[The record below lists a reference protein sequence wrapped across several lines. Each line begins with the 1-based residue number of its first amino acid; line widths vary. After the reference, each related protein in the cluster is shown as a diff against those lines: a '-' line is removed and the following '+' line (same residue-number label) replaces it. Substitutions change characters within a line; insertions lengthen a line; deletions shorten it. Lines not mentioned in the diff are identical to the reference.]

1 MSIND
6 VRSGFAASSSTS
18 SSMSSP
24 TNSPAKMAEQFKV
37 NPAKI
42 NQASAQVQGQ
52 NIDTKNNVPHTA
64 ETLDQISL
72 SAINDLDSN
81 GLEQID
87 SLLKKQLMTQ
97 FSISTMSSVELD
109 MLKFN
114 SKAEDMAISYITK
127 NVQQGLATGKNA
139 AALTN
144 ILDQSAQNY
153 RKAYSN
159 TSSILDKLGK
169 LGPEQQSF
177 ISRSEHRVERAIT
190 GFGEYQM
197 RQDNIESDK
206 KAFELTLKTQE
217 GDTITIRFSSA
228 QSIEQDGMS
237 YVADDSSG
245 NTLDSFQLSY
255 EVDGDLSEKEYKAM
269 QTIFANVGELADDY
283 FGSVSAYSHQV
294 PQSSNAALSTDL
306 LAGFDSQ
313 QLASVDL
320 SMALWQ
326 DQEENSDKFDY
337 SYQFNNNSQEQRLSV
352 ERKQLMFNPVNF
364 DITTSTYGGQDAA
377 QLAQYLQVM
386 DSSYKDINGGLASH
400 TDKHLAASIDMYKTA
415 LTSMFDLS
423 DRHSQIQQ
431 QASENFTNG
440 RQLVAD
446 LTNNLISTDK
456 RFQKMSTGKGNIFQ
470 EGMSKLADFNAQF
483 KSGDKN
489 HYGYFD
495 VSQQQKTTMTAEA
508 GFQGMKQQK
517 SYDSQTLSG
526 YGAIGFI
533 ETKKSERY
541 EAKAVINEGA
551 IVALDQKSDA
561 KRSDNIHTKI
571 DYGIYANELIDSK
584 NSASSSMRLIEDI
597 WTQNTE
603 NSNSTKTD
611 YKMTVGREVALHSV
625 NINIEAGQ
633 KQQLIGNLDKLSD
646 NDFLRK
652 KYAPQL
658 ERVNNFMLK
667 V

>member
-1 MSIND
+1 MSIYD
-6 VRSGFAASSSTS
+6 VKSGFAANRSSTS
-18 SSMSSP
+18 S
-24 TNSPAKMAEQFKV
+24 TNSPVKMTEQFKV

-42 NQASAQVQGQ
+42 NQASVQGQ
-52 NIDTKNNVPHTA
+52 SIDAQNNAPLA
-64 ETLDQISL
+64 ADTLEQMSL
-72 SAINDLDSN
+72 SAIHDLDSQ

-127 NVQQGLATGKNA
+127 NVQQGLGKGENA
-139 AALTN
+139 AALTH

-177 ISRSEHRVERAIT
+177 ISRSEYRVERAIT
-190 GFGEYQM
+190 GFNEYQM
-197 RQDNIESDK
+197 RQDNAESDK
-206 KAFELTLKTQE
+206 KTFDLTLKTQE
-217 GDTITIRFSSA
+217 GDTVTIRFSSA
-228 QSIEQDGMS
+228 QSIEQGGMS
-237 YVADDSSG
+237 YTVDDSSD

-255 EVDGDLSEKEYKAM
+255 QVDGDLSEKEYKAM

-283 FGSVSAYSHQV
+283 FSSVANEDTYI
-294 PQSSNAALSTDL
+294 PQGSNAALSKDL

-313 QLASVDL
+313 QLAGVDL

-326 DQEENSDKFDY
+326 GQEENGDDVNY
-337 SYQFNNNSQEQRLSV
+337 SYQFNNSSQEQHFSM
-352 ERKQLMFNPVNF
+352 ERNRHMFKPVNF
-364 DITTSTYGGQDAA
+364 DITTSTYGGKDAA

-386 DSSYKDINGGLASH
+386 DSRYQDVNGGLASH

-415 LTSMFDLS
+415 LSSMFDLS

-431 QASENFTNG
+431 QASEHFANG

-446 LTNNLISTDK
+446 LTNKLISTDK
-456 RFQKMSTGKGNIFQ
+456 RYQKMSTGKDNIFQ
-470 EGMSKLADFNAQF
+470 EGMSKLADFKSKF

-508 GFQGMKQQK
+508 EFEGMKQQK
-517 SYDSQTLSG
+517 SYNSQTLSG
-526 YGAIGFI
+526 HGAIGSI
-533 ETKKSERY
+533 GTKKSEHY
-541 EAKAVINEGA
+541 ETKAIIDKGA
-551 IVALDQKSDA
+551 VVALDQQSDA
-561 KRSDNIHTKI
+561 KRNDKIHTKI
-571 DYGIYANELIDSK
+571 DYGVYVSELIETK

-611 YKMTVGREVALHSV
+611 FKVTVGREVALHSV
-625 NINIEAGQ
+625 KINTEASQ
-633 KQQLIGNLDKLSD
+633 KQRLIGALDKLSD

-652 KYAPQL
+652 KYAPKL
-658 ERVNNFMLK
+658 ENVNKFMLK

>member
-6 VRSGFAASSSTS
+6 VRSGFAAISST
-18 SSMSSP
+18 SSP

-52 NIDTKNNVPHTA
+52 HLDPQHNALLTA
-64 ETLDQISL
+64 ETLEQISL
-72 SAINDLDSN
+72 SAINNLGSN
-81 GLEQID
+81 GLEQVD
-87 SLLKKQLMTQ
+87 SLLKKQLTTQ
-97 FSISTMSSVELD
+97 FSISTMSSVDLD

-127 NVQQGLATGKNA
+127 NVQQGLAKGKNA
-139 AALTN
+139 AALTH

-177 ISRSEHRVERAIT
+177 ISRSEYRVERAIT

-197 RQDNIESDK
+197 RQDNAESDK

-217 GDTITIRFSSA
+217 GDTVTIRFSSA
-228 QSIEQDGMS
+228 QSMEQDGMS
-237 YVADDSSG
+237 YAAEDSSD

-313 QLASVDL
+313 QLAGVDL

-337 SYQFNNNSQEQRLSV
+337 SYQFNNDSQEQRLSV

-364 DITTSTYGGQDAA
+364 DITTATYGGKDAA

-386 DSSYKDINGGLASH
+386 DSSYKDVNGGLASH

-431 QASENFTNG
+431 QASANVTHG
-440 RQLVAD
+440 RQLVAE
-446 LTNNLISTDK
+446 LTNNLISKDK
-456 RFQKMSTGKGNIFQ
+456 RFQKMSMEKGNIFQ

-489 HYGYFD
+489 QYGYFD

-508 GFQGMKQQK
+508 GFEGMKQQK
-517 SYDSQTLSG
+517 SYNSQTLSG
-526 YGAIGFI
+526 YAAIGAI
-533 ETKKSERY
+533 ETKKSEHY

-551 IVALDQKSDA
+551 VVALDQTRDA

-571 DYGIYANELIDSK
+571 DYGIYVHELIDSK

-597 WTQNTE
+597 WTQHTE
-603 NSNSTKTD
+603 NSSSTKTD
-611 YKMTVGREVALHSV
+611 YKMTVGKEVALHSV
-625 NINIEAGQ
+625 KIHTEASQ
-633 KQQLIGNLDKLSD
+633 KQQLIAALNKLSD

-652 KYAPQL
+652 KYAPKL

>member
-6 VRSGFAASSSTS
+6 IRSGFTASN
-18 SSMSSP
+18 P
-24 TNSPAKMAEQFKV
+24 LELAEQFKI

-52 NIDTKNNVPHTA
+52 YIDAHNHAPLSA
-64 ETLDQISL
+64 DTLGQISL
-72 SAINDLDSN
+72 SSLNSSASNDLD
-81 GLEQID
+81 QVD

-97 FSISTMSSVELD
+97 FSISTMSTVELD

-127 NVQQGLATGKNA
+127 NVQQGLAEGKNTT
-139 AALTN
+139 ALTN

-177 ISRSEHRVERAIT
+177 ISRSEYRVERAIT

-197 RQDNIESDK
+197 RQDNAESDK
-206 KAFELTLKTQE
+206 KSFELTLKTQE
-217 GDTITIRFSSA
+217 GDTVTIRFSSA

-237 YVADDSSG
+237 YVADGSSD

-255 EVDGDLSEKEYKAM
+255 EVDGDLSEKEYKAI
-269 QTIFANVGELADDY
+269 QTIFSNVGELADDY
-283 FGSVSAYSHQV
+283 FSSVADYDSLI
-294 PQSSNAALSTDL
+294 PQSSSAALSTDL

-313 QLASVDL
+313 QLAGVDL

-326 DQEENSDKFDY
+326 GQGENGDDVNY
-337 SYQFNNNSQEQRLSV
+337 SYQFNNSTQEQNFSM
-352 ERKQLMFNPVNF
+352 ERNRFMFNPVNF
-364 DITTSTYGGQDAA
+364 DITTATYGGQDAA
-377 QLAQYLQVM
+377 QLDQYLQVM
-386 DSSYKDINGGLASH
+386 DSSYKDVNGGLASH
-400 TDKHLAASIDMYKTA
+400 TDKHLAASMDMYKTA

-431 QASENFTNG
+431 QAAKNFTNG

-446 LTNNLISTDK
+446 LTNNLISTDR
-456 RFQKMSTGKGNIFQ
+456 RFEKMSTDKGNIFQ
-470 EGMSKLADFNAQF
+470 EGMSKLADFKAQF

-489 HYGYFD
+489 QYGYVD
-495 VSQQQKTTMTAEA
+495 VSQQQKTTMTVEA

-517 SYDSQTLSG
+517 SYDSQTMSG
-526 YGAIGFI
+526 YGAIGSI

-541 EAKAVINEGA
+541 EAKAVIDKGA
-551 IVALDQKSDA
+551 VVALDQQNDA

-571 DYGIYANELIDSK
+571 DYGVYVSKLIDSK
-584 NSASSSMRLIEDI
+584 NSASSSMRLMEDI

-603 NSNSTKTD
+603 YSNNTNID
-611 YKMTVGREVALHSV
+611 YKVTIGEEVILHSV
-625 NINIEAGQ
+625 KNDSEAGQ
-633 KQQLIGNLDKLSD
+633 KQRLVGDLDKLTD
-646 NDFLRK
+646 NEFLLK
-652 KYAPQL
+652 KYAPKL
-658 ERVNNFMLK
+658 ESVNNFMLK

>member
-6 VRSGFAASSSTS
+6 IRSGFTASN
-18 SSMSSP
+18 P
-24 TNSPAKMAEQFKV
+24 LELAEQFKI

-52 NIDTKNNVPHTA
+52 YIDAHNHAPLSA
-64 ETLDQISL
+64 DTLGQISL
-72 SAINDLDSN
+72 SSLNSSASNDLD
-81 GLEQID
+81 QVD

-97 FSISTMSSVELD
+97 FSISTMSTVELD

-127 NVQQGLATGKNA
+127 NVQQGLAEGKNTT
-139 AALTN
+139 ALTN

-177 ISRSEHRVERAIT
+177 ISRSEYRVERAIT

-197 RQDNIESDK
+197 RQDNAESDK
-206 KAFELTLKTQE
+206 KSFELTLKTQE
-217 GDTITIRFSSA
+217 GDTVTIRFSSA

-237 YVADDSSG
+237 YVADGSSD

-255 EVDGDLSEKEYKAM
+255 EVEGDLSEKEYKAM

-283 FGSVSAYSHQV
+283 FSSVTHYGTQI
-294 PQSSNAALSTDL
+294 PQSSNATLSTDL
-306 LAGFDSQ
+306 LAGFNSE
-313 QLASVDL
+313 QLASIDL
-320 SMALWQ
+320 SVALWE
-326 DQEENSDKFDY
+326 DKGENGDEFDY
-337 SYQFNNNSQEQRLSV
+337 SYQFNNRTQEQHLSV
-352 ERKQLMFNPVNF
+352 ERNRFMFSPVKF
-364 DITTSTYGGQDAA
+364 DITTATYGGQDAA

-386 DSSYKDINGGLASH
+386 DSNYREINGGLASH
-400 TDKHLAASIDMYKTA
+400 TDKHLASSIDMYKTA

-423 DRHSQIQQ
+423 DKHSQIQQ
-431 QASENFTNG
+431 QAEKNFTNG

-470 EGMSKLADFNAQF
+470 EGMSKLADFNSQF
-483 KSGDKN
+483 KSGDN
-489 HYGYFD
+489 NQYGYFE
-495 VSQQQKTTMTAEA
+495 VNQQQKTTMVAEA
-508 GFQGMKQQK
+508 GFKGMKQQK

-526 YGAIGFI
+526 YGAIGSI

-541 EAKAVINEGA
+541 EAKAVIDKGA
-551 IVALDQKSDA
+551 VVALDQKNDA
-561 KRSDNIHTKI
+561 ERSDNIHTKI
-571 DYGIYANELIDSK
+571 DYGVYVNQLIDSK
-584 NSASSSMRLIEDI
+584 NSATSTMRLIEDI
-597 WTQNTE
+597 WTQNTQY
-603 NSNSTKTD
+603 SNNTNID
-611 YKMTVGREVALHSV
+611 YKVTIGEDVILHSV
-625 NINIEAGQ
+625 KSDSETSQ
-633 KQQLIGNLDKLSD
+633 KQQLIGDVDKLTDS
-646 NDFLRK
+646 DFLRR
-652 KYAPQL
+652 KYAPKL
-658 ERVNNFMLK
+658 ENVNNFMLE